1 MPENTAPIAK
11 SLTARV
17 SAEVRAEVAR
27 QQLTHREL
35 GERLGLSQPQVTK
48 RLNGVIPM
56 DTTELDRIAAALGVP
71 VDRFL
76 AVPGA
81 LVAGA
86 A

>member
-1 MPENTAPIAK
+1 MPQNTATMTQ

-48 RLNGVIPM
+48 RLNGVISM
-56 DTTELDRIAAALGVP
+56 DTAELDRIAIALGVP

-76 AVPGA
+76 AAPGA
-81 LVAGA
+81 TAAGA